1 MSGLKNS
8 LKSIRRH
15 QLIDIYTH
23 VTEDKYEKEIQKF
36 GTAMNPNI
44 LVAGSSSS
52 EIESTSESENEG
64 MQQIFC

>member
-1 MSGLKNS
+1 M
-8 LKSIRRH
+8 KSIRRH